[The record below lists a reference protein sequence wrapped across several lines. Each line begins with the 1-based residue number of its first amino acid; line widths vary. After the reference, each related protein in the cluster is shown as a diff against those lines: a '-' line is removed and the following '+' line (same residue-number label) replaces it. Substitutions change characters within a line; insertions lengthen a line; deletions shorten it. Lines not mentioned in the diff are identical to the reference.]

1 MFSRITAQCI
11 FLLLFFIV
19 WGCENKNSSST
30 TNDSNDKSADISISP
45 NFLKQN
51 FPVLDSISHQK
62 SDLLQEL
69 NVYAY
74 KLTNAS
80 KMVKSDED
88 LQDLFDMRDKD
99 VITALHKEVLDPIAI
114 NDGVFYHSTAGAK
127 LDKELK
133 TLGMQVIYAEGMYL
147 DLGPSEMLEKEMEQ
161 YASEVF
167 KWYMEFQSAKTISM
181 MGEYPFLDLE
191 GQGKMVA
198 FGEQMRAKYPNHAF
212 TQKIEKDFRTALIPL
227 TDVHVVK
234 SEFDKSYMVNGL
246 ATEFY
251 PNATNIDALK
261 KFVEQYPDLHYS
273 KVANDIIE
281 SMSEME
287 SVERQW
293 KDLYLVVVSWIPST
307 EEKITDEEGNETVV
321 NTCMNARK
329 ISNDFLD
336 KGIAIPHVLQLTHN
350 GIEECAVV
358 YRFYADKSKA
368 DAALKT
374 IKSKVSSVVGIVQL
388 KYDPLKRIWS
398 VK

>member
-1 MFSRITAQCI
+1 
-11 FLLLFFIV
+11 
-19 WGCENKNSSST
+19 
-30 TNDSNDKSADISISP
+30 
-45 NFLKQN
+45 
-51 FPVLDSISHQK
+51 
-62 SDLLQEL
+62 
-69 NVYAY
+69 
-74 KLTNAS
+74 
-80 KMVKSDED
+80 MVKSDED